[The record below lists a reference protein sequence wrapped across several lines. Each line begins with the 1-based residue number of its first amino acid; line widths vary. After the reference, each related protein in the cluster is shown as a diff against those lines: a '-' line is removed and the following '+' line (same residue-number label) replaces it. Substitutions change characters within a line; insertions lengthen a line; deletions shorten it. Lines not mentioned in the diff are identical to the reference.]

1 LIPCCDG
8 DFHLV
13 GYSYGGAVALALAVA
28 QPLRIK
34 SLTLIDP
41 VFFAALERGGEQASL
56 DVLRGVQGRFAA
68 GLMKGDRA
76 NAMRDFLDFWTG
88 EGAWLRLPERHRQ
101 AALGMADK
109 VRLDWEAS
117 FAFDPSPGQ
126 LIALA
131 DRTLLVRGERS
142 PEPMIHLVEALHRLM
157 PGSRLEVI
165 TGANHLLPLTHE
177 GELARALDE
186 TLRAVEE
193 RDFR

>member
-1 LIPCCDG
+1 MSDHCLRTRHAPKARKGEQGRIRPAPRFGGVERPVESSARAAVAALRYLRAGPHRYGAAQPWAQDRRLTILDEVLRVEGLIPCCDG

-76 NAMRDFLDFWTG
+76 NAMRDFTTSGPVKAPGSGCRKDIGKRPW
-88 EGAWLRLPERHRQ
+88 AWLTR
-101 AALGMADK
+101 
-109 VRLDWEAS
+109 
-117 FAFDPSPGQ
+117 
-126 LIALA
+126 
-131 DRTLLVRGERS
+131 
-142 PEPMIHLVEALHRLM
+142 
-157 PGSRLEVI
+157 
-165 TGANHLLPLTHE
+165 
-177 GELARALDE
+177 
-186 TLRAVEE
+186 
-193 RDFR
+193 